1 MKILGFDFAPL
12 NIPLSRRLETISVF
26 TFTCCFLFLGFGCL
40 FFCLYV
46 LLFTRY
52 YYLPLAYFAYYL
64 YDRETPARGGRGHQL
79 MRHLKIWKYYANFFP
94 LKLIKTVELD
104 PKKNYIFGCH
114 PHGILCYSH
123 FGNFCTEG
131 SGFSELFPGLTS
143 YLTVLSGQFMFPIFR
158 DCFMLTGAVEVS
170 KESISYLLSKETGG
184 NAVSV
189 IIGGASEA
197 LDANPGNFTV
207 RATKRKGFCR
217 LALKYGASLVP
228 VYSFGENDLYVQ
240 VPNPDGSR
248 LRKFQDFCT
257 KRLGFSPPI
266 FHGRGIFNYN
276 FGLVPYRRPLNSVV
290 GAPINVEKNE
300 NPTTEEVDDL
310 HDRYLKALTEL
321 FEKHKVKYGVSEN
334 DHLVFKD

>member
-1 MKILGFDFAPL
+1 
-12 NIPLSRRLETISVF
+12 
-26 TFTCCFLFLGFGCL
+26 
-40 FFCLYV
+40 
-46 LLFTRY
+46 
-52 YYLPLAYFAYYL
+52 
-64 YDRETPARGGRGHQL
+64 
-79 MRHLKIWKYYANFFP
+79 
-94 LKLIKTVELD
+94 
-104 PKKNYIFGCH
+104 
-114 PHGILCYSH
+114 
-123 FGNFCTEG
+123 
-131 SGFSELFPGLTS
+131 
-143 YLTVLSGQFMFPIFR
+143 MFPIFR